1 MKKILISLVVTSVVL
16 SCTNDSIMKQSNNV
30 MDNNSFNDISYVL
43 SSNGQTILGDKF
55 EIPYSVENLIK
66 ALDNLPTE
74 TKSMIDP
81 NEIYATHYYVRFHPK
96 NLKELDLLENIKPK
110 LMLSEIPL
118 DREVL
123 QGGHSYHDPTLPDD
137 MPTYQ
142 YTTLEANYY
151 ERLKDTLSVE
161 SEILI
166 PAYMP
171 DYYTNVETKTFSTSI
186 PNTAMQKLLEEAYKL
201 TGHEYIPETKASE
214 WHPMGTIKAYDD
226 ITGYAIPIAGVCV
239 RGVRLLTIKETM
251 TNSEGV
257 FYFSETFKNK
267 VNMKVIWEGTEWDV
281 REGQVSQA
289 TYEGPQIENERW
301 DLEIKSSE
309 PYQVAFAAIHRGA
322 YRYYIGY
329 KYGLTRPDN
338 SRREKLVYKHD
349 GIAGGTNG
357 DYNLQWGMGIFGDI
371 RIAGQNEFG
380 RRPASHILSTTLH
393 ELAHATHYTNASSIF
408 RNSETR
414 VIESWARFAQYLL
427 TKRIYKDYG
436 IDYLTSDTINW
447 SGLTYEEPDIYYNFQ
462 ATPNTKYEEYT
473 TMFIDLYDDFNQ
485 YEFYKNADAP
495 NDKIKNFPPSKLEQI
510 VFSSTTF
517 AQVVSKLK
525 ELSSSY
531 SGTYYNM
538 TEENIDLLFDIYL

>member
-1 MKKILISLVVTSVVL
+1 MKKILISLVVISVVL

-214 WHPMGTIKAYDD
+214 WHPMGTIKDMM
-226 ITGYAIPIAGVCV
+226 I
-239 RGVRLLTIKETM
+239 
-251 TNSEGV
+251 
-257 FYFSETFKNK
+257 
-267 VNMKVIWEGTEWDV
+267 
-281 REGQVSQA
+281 
-289 TYEGPQIENERW
+289 
-301 DLEIKSSE
+301 
-309 PYQVAFAAIHRGA
+309 
-322 YRYYIGY
+322 
-329 KYGLTRPDN
+329 
-338 SRREKLVYKHD
+338 
-349 GIAGGTNG
+349 
-357 DYNLQWGMGIFGDI
+357 
-371 RIAGQNEFG
+371 
-380 RRPASHILSTTLH
+380 
-393 ELAHATHYTNASSIF
+393 
-408 RNSETR
+408 
-414 VIESWARFAQYLL
+414 
-427 TKRIYKDYG
+427 
-436 IDYLTSDTINW
+436 
-447 SGLTYEEPDIYYNFQ
+447 
-462 ATPNTKYEEYT
+462 
-473 TMFIDLYDDFNQ
+473 
-485 YEFYKNADAP
+485 
-495 NDKIKNFPPSKLEQI
+495 
-510 VFSSTTF
+510 
-517 AQVVSKLK
+517 
-525 ELSSSY
+525 
-531 SGTYYNM
+531 
-538 TEENIDLLFDIYL
+538 